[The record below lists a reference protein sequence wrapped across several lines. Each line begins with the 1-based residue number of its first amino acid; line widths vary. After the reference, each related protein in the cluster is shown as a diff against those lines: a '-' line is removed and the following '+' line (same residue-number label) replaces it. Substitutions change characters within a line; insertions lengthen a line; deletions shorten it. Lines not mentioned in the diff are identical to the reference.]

1 MKRTKIVEAFIPS
14 MRFELISPVFKNWK
28 FYHLNYIGKPR
39 LVPAL
44 IRRRLPFIV
53 LPTNYFLKN
62 IDDNGQITT
71 LRQEKNQ
78 ESFY

>member
-1 MKRTKIVEAFIPS
+1 
-14 MRFELISPVFKNWK
+14 
-28 FYHLNYIGKPR
+28 